1 MSYITRVANL
11 FRQSS
16 LDREFDEEI
25 RWHLAERTARNLA
38 RGMPPDAAEAQA
50 RRQFGSIE
58 RAKAGMRAARLAS
71 PLSLLLPILLILTV
85 SSGMLLGRRERIYDV
100 TADISAP
107 VPIAA
112 PRVEYT
118 RAAMRQ
124 KIQGTLRLQCV
135 VGTDGMCSHVRVIR
149 SLDRTFGL
157 DEQAVRTLAAWRFR
171 PGLRRGEPV
180 ATRITFDLRFAL
192 R

>member
-1 MSYITRVANL
+1 MSYITRVANF

-16 LDREFDEEI
+16 LEREFDEEI
-25 RWHLAERTARNLA
+25 RGHLAERTARNLA
-38 RGMPPDAAEAQA
+38 RGMPPDAAEAEA
-50 RRQFGSIE
+50 RREFGSIE

-71 PLSLLLPILLILTV
+71 PWSLLLPILLILSI
-85 SSGMLLGRRERIYDV
+85 SSGVLLGRRERIYDV
-100 TADISAP
+100 TGDISAP

-112 PRVEYT
+112 PRMEYT
-118 RAAMRQ
+118 PAAMRQ

-171 PGLRRGEPV
+171 PGVRRGEPV